1 LGEWLSSPKLANERM
16 ASLVKTGIVARI
28 DQACAPNPATGP
40 GWRDRVTTKI
50 TLTTH
55 WRLTGIFL
63 VVALGLGLGWGQ
75 SPQPQPIEPVADAN
89 AHATTPS
96 VPQRSAAYANPDE
109 YVISPEDVL
118 TIYVF
123 DVPELSRDYTVST
136 GGTITVPLLTR
147 PVQAAGL
154 TLNQFARSLEENFRE
169 PGVLS
174 HPQVSVDVK
183 QSRRSVVTVEGAV
196 RTPQSVPVIGRTR
209 LLSVLDQCGGLAD
222 DAGNTIKVTQG
233 LRPRVDGRQGSLSVS
248 SVVSLEVKK
257 LMDTNDPTSS
267 FEVWPGDRVSVE
279 HAGVFYVL
287 GEVNRPGGYNLKTAQ
302 EQVTVLQAL
311 AIAGDVTSVAKKDKV
326 KIIRKDPKAPA
337 GRMEVSLDVKN
348 IINGRSP
355 DPFLETNDILYVPA
369 SGPRRVGRTFTSSAT
384 SIVAGAGT
392 VVYRR

>member
-1 LGEWLSSPKLANERM
+1 M
-16 ASLVKTGIVARI
+16 
-28 DQACAPNPATGP
+28 
-40 GWRDRVTTKI
+40 TTKI

-55 WRLTGIFL
+55 WRLIGIFL
-63 VVALGLGLGWGQ
+63 VVALGLALGWGQ
-75 SPQPQPIEPVADAN
+75 SPQTQPIEPVADAN

-96 VPQRSAAYANPDE
+96 VSQRSAAYANPDE

-326 KIIRKDPKAPA
+326 KIIRKDPKAPD
-337 GRMEVSLDVKN
+337 GRVEMSLDVKN

-355 DPFLETNDILYVPA
+355 DPVLQTNDILYVPV
-369 SGPRRVGRTFTSSAT
+369 SGPRRIGRTFTTSAT
-384 SIVAGAGT
+384 AIAGGAGT
-392 VVYRR
+392 VIYRR